1 MAHIVAAMASVH
13 LPSLL
18 AAPHRFTPTVWEK
31 FQQGFGRLRHTLTIA
46 AVDTIVVI
54 SDEHFN
60 VLDPRC
66 YPSFGVVSAATC
78 TGPVEHWL
86 GVPRHSIQVQGVPE
100 LAEAILHEG
109 MRQGFDLTRIGEV
122 HLDHGFLTCLHFL
135 TPNWDRSYLWLI
147 QNCVLPPLPSVRRCY
162 DFGRMVGE
170 AIRAWESPR
179 RVALLGTGGLSH
191 AVGTPD
197 MGRVD
202 AAFDA
207 RLLDLLCANS
217 PALCDITDAE
227 MDAAGNGTH
236 EIRNWVAVA
245 GAVAGA
251 KGEVIM
257 YENVPGC
264 GSGMMQFQV
273 A

>member
-1 MAHIVAAMASVH
+1 
-13 LPSLL
+13 
-18 AAPHRFTPTVWEK
+18 
-31 FQQGFGRLRHTLTIA
+31 
-46 AVDTIVVI
+46 VVI

-66 YPSFGVVSAATC
+66 YPSFGVVTAATC

-86 GVPRHSIQVQGVPE
+86 GVARHSIQVQGVPE
-100 LAEAILHEG
+100 LAEAILREG
-109 MRQGFDLTRIGEV
+109 MRQGFDLTRIGDV

-135 TPNWDRSYLWLI
+135 TPNWDLSYLWLI

-162 DFGRMVGE
+162 DFGGMVGE
-170 AIRAWESPR
+170 AIRAWDNPR